1 SPRDRRALQGPRGQ
15 AARDPGGAPGAA
27 RAHVGAA
34 DALPRGGHPAAH
46 HRGDRRGAAPAA
58 LTQRGGK
65 VASMISP
72 PDVVAP
78 SFALLRTMEE
88 TQKAKVID
96 LARRLKPGLTAEDIR
111 NPHDFPDL
119 DDPDWHFEDGQLTGI
134 QSVKF
139 ALRSLSRELL
149 PDGDEAGEEEGQGE
163 A

>member
-1 SPRDRRALQGPRGQ
+1 MISPRD
-15 AARDPGGAPGAA
+15 
-27 RAHVGAA
+27 VM
-34 DALPRGGHPAAH
+34 
-46 HRGDRRGAAPAA
+46 DRIF
-58 LTQRGGK
+58 T
-65 VASMISP
+65 
-72 PDVVAP
+72 
-78 SFALLRTMEE
+78 LLDTMEE

-149 PDGDEAGEEEGQGE
+149 PDGDEAGEEEGEGE

>member
-1 SPRDRRALQGPRGQ
+1 MISPRD
-15 AARDPGGAPGAA
+15 
-27 RAHVGAA
+27 VM
-34 DALPRGGHPAAH
+34 
-46 HRGDRRGAAPAA
+46 DRI
-58 LTQRGGK
+58 LT
-65 VASMISP
+65 
-72 PDVVAP
+72 
-78 SFALLRTMEE
+78 LLDTMEE
-88 TQKAKVID
+88 TQQAKVID

-149 PDGDEAGEEEGQGE
+149 PDGDEAGEEEGEGEGE